1 MGPADGRDQRVEA
14 RDWFPGP
21 FAAASNDCVMVRGC
35 GIDRQDLVGEG
46 REDLVGRGEEDLL
59 PAPVGQPGNTVP
71 DLCER
76 DGGRTQL
83 APVRSRTQLA
93 THRKTGQPVREGALM
108 NGRPTAAAGKIDVGG
123 DLTVNRLGFR
133 AMRITGP
140 ASGVTR

>member
-1 MGPADGRDQRVEA
+1 
-14 RDWFPGP
+14 
-21 FAAASNDCVMVRGC
+21 MVRGC

-46 REDLVGRGEEDLL
+46 REDLVAAAKRICFLHPSGSRAM
-59 PAPVGQPGNTVP
+59 PY
-71 DLCER
+71 
-76 DGGRTQL
+76 RTSASVTAVVRSSRL
-83 APVRSRTQLA
+83 SRSRTQLA

-133 AMRITGP
+133 AMRISGP